1 VNSGETTLLDEAEQH
16 EFSPSSYSMH
26 CRGHLRLEGH
36 KGDPDSE
43 PRCPPNRGPASEGVP
58 HGRKVGQLA
67 RDGEGGA
74 MKLIKRLAV
83 AVGSLAALALA
94 GGAHLRF

>member
-1 VNSGETTLLDEAEQH
+1 MGCE
-16 EFSPSSYSMH
+16 
-26 CRGHLRLEGH
+26 
-36 KGDPDSE
+36 K
-43 PRCPPNRGPASEGVP
+43 
-58 HGRKVGQLA
+58 A
-67 RDGEGGA
+67 RSRGEGGA

>member
-1 VNSGETTLLDEAEQH
+1 
-16 EFSPSSYSMH
+16 M
-26 CRGHLRLEGH
+26 RLEGH
-36 KGDPDSE
+36 TGDADSE

-58 HGRKVGQLA
+58 HGASEGVPHGRSVGELA
-67 RDGEGGA
+67 RGGEGGA

>member
-1 VNSGETTLLDEAEQH
+1 
-16 EFSPSSYSMH
+16 M
-26 CRGHLRLEGH
+26 
-36 KGDPDSE
+36 
-43 PRCPPNRGPASEGVP
+43 
-58 HGRKVGQLA
+58 GRAMGKLA
-67 RDGEGGA
+67 RGGEGGA

>member
-1 VNSGETTLLDEAEQH
+1 VTSGETTLLDEAGGTTV
-16 EFSPSSYSMH
+16 SLSSYSKH

-36 KGDPDSE
+36 KGDADSGL
-43 PRCPPNRGPASEGVP
+43 RCPPNR
-58 HGRKVGQLA
+58 GQLA

>member
-1 VNSGETTLLDEAEQH
+1 MRAIRGTPIV
-16 EFSPSSYSMH
+16 SP
-26 CRGHLRLEGH
+26 
-36 KGDPDSE
+36 
-43 PRCPPNRGPASEGVP
+43 GVP
-58 HGRKVGQLA
+58 QIGVRQAREYHMVGLW
-67 RDGEGGA
+67 DSSLETEGGA

>member
-1 VNSGETTLLDEAEQH
+1 MRVIRGTPIVSPDVPQIGVRQAREYHMAGQWDSSLEA
-16 EFSPSSYSMH
+16 
-26 CRGHLRLEGH
+26 
-36 KGDPDSE
+36 
-43 PRCPPNRGPASEGVP
+43 
-58 HGRKVGQLA
+58 GR
-67 RDGEGGA
+67 GGA

>member
-1 VNSGETTLLDEAEQH
+1 MRAIRGTPIV
-16 EFSPSSYSMH
+16 SP
-26 CRGHLRLEGH
+26 GV
-36 KGDPDSE
+36 
-43 PRCPPNRGPASEGVP
+43 PRIGGQASEGVP
-58 HGRKVGQLA
+58 HGRAVGQLA
-67 RDGEGGA
+67 GDGEGGA

>member
-1 VNSGETTLLDEAEQH
+1 MKQGGTTVSL
-16 EFSPSSYSMH
+16 SPYSKH

-43 PRCPPNRGPASEGVP
+43 PRCPPNRGPAGEGVP
-58 HGRKVGQLA
+58 HGTAVGQLA

>member
-1 VNSGETTLLDEAEQH
+1 MKEVGTTVSL
-16 EFSPSSYSMH
+16 SYYSKH

-36 KGDPDSE
+36 KGDADSE

-58 HGRKVGQLA
+58 LGRDVGQLA

>member
-1 VNSGETTLLDEAEQH
+1 
-16 EFSPSSYSMH
+16 M
-26 CRGHLRLEGH
+26 RLEGH
-36 KGDPDSE
+36 TGDADSE
-43 PRCPPNRGPASEGVP
+43 PRCPPNRGQASEGVP
-58 HGRKVGQLA
+58 RGRSVGKLA
-67 RDGEGGA
+67 RGGEGGA

>member
-1 VNSGETTLLDEAEQH
+1 MRAIRGTPIV
-16 EFSPSSYSMH
+16 SP
-26 CRGHLRLEGH
+26 
-36 KGDPDSE
+36 
-43 PRCPPNRGPASEGVP
+43 GVP
-58 HGRKVGQLA
+58 RIGVRQAREYHMVVGKLA
-67 RDGEGGA
+67 RGGEGGA

>member
-1 VNSGETTLLDEAEQH
+1 
-16 EFSPSSYSMH
+16 M
-26 CRGHLRLEGH
+26 RLEGH
-36 KGDPDSE
+36 TGDADSE
-43 PRCPPNRGPASEGVP
+43 PRCPPNRGQASEGVP
-58 HGRKVGQLA
+58 HGMAVGKLA
-67 RDGEGGA
+67 RGGEGGA

>member
-1 VNSGETTLLDEAEQH
+1 MTLDSTTVSLR
-16 EFSPSSYSMH
+16 SYSSH

-36 KGDPDSE
+36 KGDADSE
-43 PRCPPNRGPASEGVP
+43 PRCPPNRGQASEGVP
-58 HGRKVGQLA
+58 HGRSVGKLA
-67 RDGEGGA
+67 RGGEGGA

>member
-1 VNSGETTLLDEAEQH
+1 MKQGSTTVSLN
-16 EFSPSSYSMH
+16 SYSKH

-58 HGRKVGQLA
+58 HGRAVGQLA
-67 RDGEGGA
+67 GDGEGGA

>member
-1 VNSGETTLLDEAEQH
+1 
-16 EFSPSSYSMH
+16 M
-26 CRGHLRLEGH
+26 RLEGH
-36 KGDPDSE
+36 TGDPDSE

-58 HGRKVGQLA
+58 RGRSVGQLA
-67 RDGEGGA
+67 RGGEGGA